1 MKRAIVLVDHG
12 SKREE
17 ANRVVGELADR
28 LGTATGE
35 PVYPCHMEL
44 AEPTISQAVERA
56 VAEGADFLYVF
67 PFFLVPGR
75 HSREDIPR
83 MVSEAAGRH
92 PGIGWRVDEPF
103 GAAAEMVS
111 MILERMRRFESH
123 GE

>member
-28 LGTATGE
+28 LGAATGE

-92 PGIGWRVDEPF
+92 PGIRWHVDEPF
-103 GAAAEMVS
+103 GAAAGLVS
-111 MILERMRRFESH
+111 MILERMRRFES
-123 GE
+123 GRE